1 MKFKVLVLACF
12 SIICLIGLNGA
23 ILPGTIAMQAQK
35 MPGDDLV
42 IPSVDE
48 KWGPT
53 KFTHNKHLAYSDCT
67 YCHHTNKGLT
77 LELFNGG
84 KSERIPLCAECHF
97 RKEGEPKTPKAADGL
112 ELWSKEAY
120 HLNCID
126 CHKGEVTRKPK
137 EAGAIKKQGEGPT
150 KCAACHEVKEQ

>member
-1 MKFKVLVLACF
+1 MKFKVLVLALF
-12 SIICLIGLNGA
+12 SVICLIGLNGV

-77 LELFNGG
+77 LEQFNGG

>member
-12 SIICLIGLNGA
+12 SIICLIGLNGV
-23 ILPGTIAMQAQK
+23 ILPGTIAMQAQR

-77 LELFNGG
+77 LEQFNGG

-126 CHKGEVTRKPK
+126 CHKGEITRKPK
-137 EAGAIKKQGEGPT
+137 EAGGIKKQGEGPT

>member
-77 LELFNGG
+77 LEQFNGG

-126 CHKGEVTRKPK
+126 CHKGEITRKPK

>member
-1 MKFKVLVLACF
+1 MKIKLLIVLCF
-12 SIICLIGLNGA
+12 LGA
-23 ILPGTIAMQAQK
+23 LGQSQK
-35 MPGDDLV
+35 LPGDDLV

-48 KWGPT
+48 KWGAV
-53 KFTHNKHLAYSDCT
+53 KFTHQQHLAFSDCT

-77 LELFNGG
+77 LESFQA
-84 KSERIPLCAECHF
+84 KPEKIPFCADCHL
-97 RKEGEPKTPKAADGL
+97 RQEGDAKTPKASDGA

-137 EAGAIKKQGEGPT
+137 EAGAIKKQGAGPT
-150 KCAACHEVKEQ
+150 RCAACHEVK

>member
-77 LELFNGG
+77 LEQFNGG